1 MYENKKI
8 AVVIPCYKVS
18 KFINKVISKL
28 PKFIDNIYVIDDAC
42 PDKSVKKIYSKSKKI
57 KKIYRKKNGGV
68 GAAVKDGYKL
78 SLKDKNDITVR
89 IDGDDQMDPK
99 LISDFIKPI
108 IDGKADFTKGNR
120 FLNFRFLIEMP
131 ILRIVGNIFFSTLGM
146 ILTRNYRIFDI
157 QNGFT
162 CIENKVLRKVL
173 RKNLDDDFFFEN
185 SLIYNLSK
193 MKLKILDI
201 NMKANYGKEKSNLN
215 IITTGSVILY
225 KNILLFFKKKN

>member
-1 MYENKKI
+1 MYKNKKI

-42 PDKSVKKIYSKSKKI
+42 PDKSVKKIYSESKKI

-99 LISDFIKPI
+99 LIFKFIEPI
-108 IDGKADFTKGNR
+108 INKKADFTKGNR
-120 FLNFRFLIEMP
+120 FANFEFLKEMP
-131 ILRIVGNIFFSTLGM
+131 FLRILGNILFSLIGM
-146 ILTRNYRIFDI
+146 ILINNYKVFDF
-157 QNGFT
+157 QNGYT
-162 CIENKVLRKVL
+162 SINNKSLKRVLK
-173 RKNLDDDFFFEN
+173 KKLDDEFFFEN

-193 MKLKILDI
+193 LKIKILDI

-215 IITTGSVILY
+215 IFSTGFAILY
-225 KNILLFFKKKN
+225 KYLLLFLKK

>member
-1 MYENKKI
+1 MYKNKKI

-42 PDKSVKKIYSKSKKI
+42 PDKSVKKIYSESKKI

-99 LISDFIKPI
+99 LIFKFIEPI
-108 IDGKADFTKGNR
+108 INKKADFTKGNR
-120 FLNFRFLIEMP
+120 FKNFEFLKEMP
-131 ILRIVGNIFFSTLGM
+131 FLRILGNILFSLIGM
-146 ILTRNYRIFDI
+146 ILINNYKVFDF
-157 QNGFT
+157 QNGYT
-162 CIENKVLRKVL
+162 SINNKSLKRVLK
-173 RKNLDDDFFFEN
+173 KKLDDEFFFEN

-193 MKLKILDI
+193 LKIKILDI

-215 IITTGSVILY
+215 IFSTGFAILY
-225 KNILLFFKKKN
+225 KYLLLFLKK